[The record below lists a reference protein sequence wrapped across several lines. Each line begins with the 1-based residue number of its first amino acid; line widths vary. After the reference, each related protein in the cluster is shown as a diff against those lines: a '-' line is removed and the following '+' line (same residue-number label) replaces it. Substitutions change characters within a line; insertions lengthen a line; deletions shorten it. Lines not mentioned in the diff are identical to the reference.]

1 MVRLAARE
9 VWTRQLE
16 VGRGIHCLGVLTLVL
31 GRKLDA
37 FDPPRLGRA
46 TCSRQAPMEHPFAD
60 HLMVQRGKKQ
70 IHFPEVLMGGSTMFQ
85 DRILL
90 RQRAKPMTLS
100 LQPLTVAADVAGR
113 LMIRRRGR
121 GIASLEVLMG
131 VSIRFHQ
138 SDHLHRKENETEIA
152 FLEVLMGASI
162 RFHQKDNLHRKEKE
176 ALFRRAVTGIED
188 DDPSKKGTAHR
199 MNNVVVDHQ
208 ETG

>member
-1 MVRLAARE
+1 
-9 VWTRQLE
+9 
-16 VGRGIHCLGVLTLVL
+16 
-31 GRKLDA
+31 
-37 FDPPRLGRA
+37 
-46 TCSRQAPMEHPFAD
+46 
-60 HLMVQRGKKQ
+60 
-70 IHFPEVLMGGSTMFQ
+70 
-85 DRILL
+85 
-90 RQRAKPMTLS
+90 MTLS

-138 SDHLHRKENETEIA
+138 SDHLHRKENETEIV

-188 DDPSKKGTAHR
+188 ADPSKKGTAHR